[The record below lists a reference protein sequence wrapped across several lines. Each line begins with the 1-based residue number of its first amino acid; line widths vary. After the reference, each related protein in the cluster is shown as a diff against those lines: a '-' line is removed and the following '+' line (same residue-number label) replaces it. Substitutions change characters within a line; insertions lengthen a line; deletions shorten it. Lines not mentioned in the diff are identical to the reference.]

1 MAPDDPNAMPFD
13 ARGGVAVSNTIAWED
28 VFYLINHL
36 FSWIKRFTGYYD
48 VVALVMLSTFIVT
61 QCFLLYTLQNP
72 LTRNSMS
79 FVVFMAG
86 AFIIFALC
94 LFGELITIEVS
105 FGQGGGGYTN

>member
-28 VFYLINHL
+28 VFYLINHF

-105 FGQGGGGYTN
+105 VGQGEGGYTN

>member
-1 MAPDDPNAMPFD
+1 MGGCKLFDYPF
-13 ARGGVAVSNTIAWED
+13 
-28 VFYLINHL
+28 

-105 FGQGGGGYTN
+105 VGQGGYNKNVLICPLIPSG